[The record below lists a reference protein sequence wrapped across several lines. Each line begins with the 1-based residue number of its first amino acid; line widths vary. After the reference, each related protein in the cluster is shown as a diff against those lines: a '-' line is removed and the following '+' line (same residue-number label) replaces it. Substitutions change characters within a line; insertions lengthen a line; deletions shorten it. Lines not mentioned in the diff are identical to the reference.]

1 VSTTTI
7 QAPADRF
14 ISAAQAIR
22 ENPGLTTSRIYVWA
36 ARQEIRVELP
46 AGRPPKYSASDIAR
60 ALASVE
66 S

>member
-36 ARQEIRVELP
+36 AHKQIRVELP
-46 AGRPPKYSASDIAR
+46 PGKPARYSASDIAR